1 MSEFPIET
9 KQLLEFEKKTNV
21 LIKKAGSLILD
32 SFNENKSLTKK
43 DVRDVASE
51 TDIFVEDVIKKE
63 LSQIFPE
70 AGFIMEEHVS
80 NERADFNW
88 VIDPIDGTKNYVA
101 LSPYFFTQLAL
112 IYKGKPILSEIYQ
125 PVSDQLFSAIKGLG
139 AYLNGNRI
147 DAKCRISPKE
157 SIIDVDFRGSED
169 SDLKLPI
176 FNKLVANFY
185 RVRSSGGMYSPYL
198 VTGAFD
204 AYVDLFRTSK
214 FFDILPRILIFEE
227 SGLEVKEIEIKEG
240 KKILIAAKQELVKEI
255 KKIIK

>member
-1 MSEFPIET
+1 MTELKLET
-9 KQLLEFEKKTNV
+9 EQLIEFEKKTKI
-21 LIKKAGSLILD
+21 LIKKAGGLILN
-32 SFNENKSLTKK
+32 SFNTNKSLIKK
-43 DVRDVASE
+43 DIRDVASE
-51 TDIFVEDVIKKE
+51 TDVFVEDIIKKD
-63 LSQIFPE
+63 LSAIFPD

-80 NERADFNW
+80 DEQSDYNW

-101 LSPYFFTQLAL
+101 LAPYFFTQLAL
-112 IYKGKPILSEIYQ
+112 IYRGKPILSEIYQ
-125 PVSDQLFSAIKGLG
+125 PVSDQLFSAIKGTG
-139 AYLNGNRI
+139 AYLNGNMI
-147 DAKCRISPKE
+147 EAKCRISAKE

-169 SDLKLPI
+169 SNLKLPI

-227 SGLEVKEIEIKEG
+227 SGLEVKEIELSPG
-240 KKILIAAKQELVKEI
+240 KKILITAKPELVKEI
-255 KKIIK
+255 EKIII